1 MGLRRVGVD
10 IGGTFTDLILQ
21 DTVAGTLL
29 THKVPSTPADQS
41 VGVVE
46 GLQEICRRAGIDPTQ
61 IDSIVHGT
69 TVATNIMIEYDG
81 AQVGMI
87 TTRGFR
93 DILHI
98 ARHKRPHNFS
108 LMFELPWQSRP
119 LVCRRNRKVV
129 TERVL
134 PPDGRIE
141 VPLAE
146 EEVRQAAREL
156 RGAGVEAVVVAFIY
170 SFLNPRHELRAKEIV
185 LEEFPEAYVS
195 ASTEVVPQIR
205 EYERFSTAAMNAF
218 TGPKTHRYVRRLDE
232 KLRDLG
238 FAGQLLIMG
247 ADGGVIP
254 PETAA
259 RQSVQILKS
268 GPAGGVVGGVR
279 CGELAGE
286 ANFITVDIGG
296 TSADISVAPQGVAR
310 LVNPRD
316 AQVAGFPALVPMLDI
331 DTVGAGG
338 GSIAYVDPGG
348 AFRVGPKSAG
358 AEPGPACYGRGGQ
371 DPTVTDANVVL
382 GRLDADRFLG
392 GDLEIYP
399 DLARE
404 VIETRIGR
412 PLGLSA
418 EEAALGIL
426 RIVNN
431 NMALS
436 VRANSVSRGIDPR
449 DFALVAFG
457 GAGPLHAV
465 ALAETVLSPCVIVPP
480 SPGIAAAMGLLMSDL
495 RHEFPCSLL
504 AMLDDITEQ
513 DLKKINEHFEAL
525 EVQAHRQLQADGI
538 PPADRIIRRVAEC
551 RYVGQGFELR
561 ADVPAGPLDRQKVK
575 QIIASF
581 HGAHERE
588 YAHRFEENPVELITL
603 RVVALGRTPA
613 LELPRRTSGGE
624 TDPSYARV
632 DVRPT
637 CFLSEGRVTRM
648 DTPRYDRLRLRGGDA
663 VTGPAI
669 VVQQD
674 STILVPPGYRAA
686 TDEQGIVVAR
696 RLET

>member
-1 MGLRRVGVD
+1 MSLRRVGID

-21 DTVAGTLL
+21 DTTTGQVL
-29 THKVPSTPADQS
+29 THKVPSTPPDQS
-41 VGVVE
+41 IGVVK
-46 GLQEICRRAGIDPTQ
+46 GLEEICRRAGIEPAQ
-61 IDSIVHGT
+61 IDSVVHGT
-69 TVATNIMIEYDG
+69 TVATNIMIEHDG
-81 AQVGMI
+81 AEVGMI

-108 LMFELPWQSRP
+108 LMFELPWQTRP
-119 LVCRRNRKVV
+119 LVRRRNRKVV
-129 TERVL
+129 TERVM

-156 RGAGVEAVVVAFIY
+156 AETGVEAVVVAFIY
-170 SFLNPRHELRAKEIV
+170 SFLNPRHEVRAKEIV
-185 LEEFPEAYVS
+185 LEEFPSAYVS
-195 ASTEVVPQIR
+195 TSTEVIPQIR
-205 EYERFSTAAMNAF
+205 EYERFSTVAMNAF
-218 TGPKTHRYVRRLDE
+218 TGPKTARYVRNLDE
-232 KLRDLG
+232 KLRALG
-238 FAGQLLIMG
+238 FQGQLLIMG

-259 RQSVQILKS
+259 SQSVQIVKS

-286 ANFITVDIGG
+286 RNFITVDIGG
-296 TSADISVAPQGVAR
+296 TSADISVAPEGVAR
-310 LVNPRD
+310 IVNPRD
-316 AQVAGFPALVPMLDI
+316 AQVAGFPVLVPMLDI

-358 AEPGPACYGRGGQ
+358 ADPGPACYGRGGEE
-371 DPTVTDANVVL
+371 PTVTDANVVL
-382 GRLDADRFLG
+382 GRLDPEHFLG
-392 GDLEIYP
+392 GELEVFP
-399 DLARE
+399 ELAARA
-404 VIETRIGR
+404 IEAKVATR
-412 PLGLSA
+412 LGLSV

-465 ALAETVLSPCVIVPP
+465 ALAETVMSPCVVVPP
-480 SPGIAAAMGLLMSDL
+480 NPGIAAAMGLLMSEL
-495 RHEFPCSLL
+495 RHEFPRSLL
-504 AMLDDITEQ
+504 AMLTDVQTA
-513 DLKKINEHFEAL
+513 DLKRINEQLEAL
-525 EVQAHRQLQADGI
+525 EGEAHRQLEADGI
-538 PPADRIIRRVAEC
+538 APEDRTLRRVAEC

-561 ADVPAGPLDRQKVK
+561 ADVPPGRLDREKVG
-575 QIIASF
+575 QIIQSF
-581 HGAHERE
+581 HAAHDRE
-588 YAHRFEENPVELITL
+588 YAHHFDENPVELITL
-603 RVVALGRTPA
+603 RVVALGRTPP
-613 LELPRRTSGGE
+613 LELPRRQAGGE
-624 TDPSYARV
+624 TNPAAARV

-637 CFLSEGRVTRM
+637 SFLVDGQVQRL
-648 DTPRYDRLRLRGGDA
+648 DTPRLDRTKLRGGDK
-663 VTGPAI
+663 VEGPAI

-674 STILVPPGYRAA
+674 STTLIPPGYRAVI
-686 TDEQGIVVAR
+686 DEQGILVVR
-696 RLET
+696 RLQA